1 MPRLEGEVAIV
12 TGAARGMGEVEAR
25 LFAEEGAA
33 VVLCDVSDDDGQRV
47 ADDIVAHGG
56 AATYLHLN
64 VTDEANWEAVI
75 DDTVGRH
82 GKLDILVNNAGISG
96 YDEENNLGTTTWDRL
111 LDINAKGVFLG
122 MKHAIGA
129 MEQGDGGS
137 IVNISSISGIVG
149 QDFIHM
155 GYNASKGAVRL
166 MTKSAAVRWAEAGI
180 RVNSVHPGLMPP
192 MAGGS
197 ASSETRDAMTANI
210 PMKRTGRRAEVA
222 YAVLFLASDEASYI
236 TGAELVVDGGF
247 TAQ

>member
-1 MPRLEGEVAIV
+1 MPRLEGKIAII

-25 LFAEEGAA
+25 MFAEEGAT
-33 VVLCDVSDDDGQRV
+33 VILCDVLDADGQRV

-56 AATYLHLN
+56 AAEYQRLN
-64 VTDEANWEAVI
+64 VTDEDNWRDVIADAVR
-75 DDTVGRH
+75 RH

-111 LDINAKGVFLG
+111 LEINAKGVFLG

-129 MEQGDGGS
+129 METADGGS

-210 PMKRTGRRAEVA
+210 PMKRTGEREEVA

>member
-1 MPRLEGEVAIV
+1 MPRLEGKIAII

-25 LFAEEGAA
+25 LFAEEGAT
-33 VVLCDVSDDDGQRV
+33 VMLCDVSDEDGRRV
-47 ADDIVAHGG
+47 ADDIVSHGG
-56 AATYLHLN
+56 TAAYRHLN
-64 VTDEANWEAVI
+64 VTDEDNWREVI
-75 DDTVGRH
+75 ADTVAEHGR
-82 GKLDILVNNAGISG
+82 LDILVNNAGISG

-122 MKHAIGA
+122 MKHAILA
-129 MEQGDGGS
+129 MEQADGGS

-197 ASSETRDAMTANI
+197 ASSATRDAMTANI
-210 PMKRTGRRAEVA
+210 PMKRTGRREEVA
-222 YAVLFLASDEASYI
+222 FAVLFLASDEASYV